1 MINFYIANNANT
13 NCAIFALF
21 KELRMNWIPYYAKYL
36 NWIGLVVLF
45 LWAIFYWMDIPN
57 FNKIDTPMKI
67 IGFALIVIGM
77 VLEQVNKKKS

>member
-1 MINFYIANNANT
+1 M
-13 NCAIFALF
+13 
-21 KELRMNWIPYYAKYL
+21 
-36 NWIGLVVLF
+36 LF
-45 LWAIFYWMDIPN
+45 LWALFYWMDIPN